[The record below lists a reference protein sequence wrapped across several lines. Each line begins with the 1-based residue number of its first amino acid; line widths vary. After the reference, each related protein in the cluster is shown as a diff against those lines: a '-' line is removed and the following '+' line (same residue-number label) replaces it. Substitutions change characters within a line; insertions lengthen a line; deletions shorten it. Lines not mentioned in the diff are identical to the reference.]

1 MPRKAPVVRLPSP
14 QQMKISSPPHRQR
27 SG

>member
-1 MPRKAPVVRLPSP
+1 MPRKAPVVPLPNP
-14 QQMKISSPPHRQR
+14 PQMKISSPPHRQR